1 MRRMIS
7 ETKAKVLDN
16 LVVNKDGTVIEVDGN
31 VAVES
36 PAQLGHY
43 VDKYNRVKCVIVDVI
58 GTNDPVVLVEGITHV
73 ECAID
78 VWAETT
84 NIDPSIQIP
93 PVEEGQIVYVQGD
106 KMFYKLNG
114 KTYYSETDD
123 ILLCDGTITE
133 PWGRK
138 WQEKGYIQEGGRIFQ
153 PLFAEPKLITDNE
166 IRANN
171 DYRCLWL
178 EDVVSPQIY
187 RINSIFPINTMFN
200 ISSLDGPITVVLGDM
215 LKGAPTNPTN
225 INSCLVGIFSVGNEP
240 TGNGYAT
247 IEISSTVDNIY
258 IIVNNRFIY
267 VDMAYEV

>member
-1 MRRMIS
+1 MAIEKDARANQGFKWK
-7 ETKAKVLDN
+7 EAKN
-16 LVVNKDGTVIEVDGN
+16 LAKIGHSIVANDDGK
-31 VAVES
+31 
-36 PAQLGHY
+36 LGHY
-43 VDKYNRVKCVIVDVI
+43 VDRYNRVKCVIVDVI
-58 GTNDPVVLVEGITHV
+58 GTDDPVVLVEGITHV

-138 WQEKGYIQEGGRIFQ
+138 WQEKGYIQEGGRVLQ
-153 PLFAEPKLITDNE
+153 LFSEPKLITDAE

-187 RINSIFPINTMFN
+187 RINSTFPMNSMFN
-200 ISSLDGPITVVLGDM
+200 ISSLDGPITVVLGVM
-215 LKGAPTNPTN
+215 LKGSAN
-225 INSCLVGIFSVGNEP
+225 INSGLVGIFSVGNEP

-247 IEISSTVDNIY
+247 IEITSSVDNIY
-258 IIVNNRFIY
+258 IIVNNGFIY
-267 VDMAYEV
+267 VEVAYEV